1 MNICVFASGAGSNFK
16 AILDSIKKGYLKS
29 KVCLLITNNPDCGA
43 VKIAGKNKIDHL
55 SINKKLF
62 AELTEKEYSDIF
74 LNALKKYKIEF
85 IVLAGYMKII
95 RPEVLRKYR
104 NKIIN
109 IHPALLP
116 SFGGKGMYGIN
127 VHKAVIASG
136 VKVSGITVHFVN
148 ENYDEG
154 KIIFQKCCEVKTAD
168 DEISLQKRVLRMEHK
183 YYPRVIKSIEDLEF
197 GISNL
202 EFN

>member
-16 AILDSIKKGYLKS
+16 AILDSIRKGYLKS
-29 KVCLLITNNPDCGA
+29 RVCLLITNNPGCGA
-43 VKIAGKNKIDHL
+43 VTIAEKNNIQHIVINRKIYPHL
-55 SINKKLF
+55 SVKKFSDLF
-62 AELTEKEYSDIF
+62 LE
-74 LNALKKYKIEF
+74 ALKKQKTDI

-95 RPEVLRKYR
+95 EPEVLKKYNNR
-104 NKIIN
+104 IIN

-136 VKVSGITVHFVN
+136 VKVTGITIHFVN

-154 KIIFQKCCEVKTAD
+154 KIIFQKCCEVKAD
-168 DEISLQKRVLRMEHK
+168 DDEYSLRKRVLSMEHK
-183 YYPRVIKSIEDLEF
+183 YYPRVIKTFE
-197 GISNL
+197 
-202 EFN
+202 